1 MNSLDSDV
9 RIKAL
14 LAELHA
20 ASAAQNAALA
30 RFIGDDG
37 FRSVAG
43 SPSEIET
50 GRAFWRDK
58 LVALE
63 PEKARFCYM
72 LIRAM
77 GARSVVEVGTS
88 FGVSTLYLA
97 AAVKDNGGGCVI
109 ATELEPQKAAM
120 ARAHFARAGLSE
132 FIDLREGDLRQTL
145 AQIDAPIDF
154 VLMDVWTPM
163 ARAAIALL
171 APHLREGA
179 VVVADNTETYCS
191 DYADYFA
198 FLADP
203 ANGFSTEVLP
213 FDGGLSL
220 SIKTGALIPAT

>member
-1 MNSLDSDV
+1 MNSLTDDV
-9 RIKAL
+9 RIKTL

-20 ASAAQNAALA
+20 ASEAQNAALA
-30 RFIGDDG
+30 RFVGDDG

-43 SPSEIET
+43 SAGEIEN

-97 AAVKDNGGGCVI
+97 AAVKDNGGGRVI
-109 ATELEPQKAAM
+109 ATELEPEKAAM
-120 ARAHFARAGLSE
+120 ARAHFARAGLLE
-132 FIDLREGDLRQTL
+132 FVDLREGDLRQTL
-145 AQIDAPIDF
+145 ARIDRQIDF

-163 ARAAIALL
+163 ARPAIALL

-179 VVVADNTETYCS
+179 VVVADNTETYRS

-203 ANGFSTEVLP
+203 VNGFSTEVLP

-220 SIKTGALIPAT
+220 SIRTGASIPAT